1 MRVLLTNFGTMGDI
15 MPYLALAAE
24 LRRSGHTPLL
34 AAPPLF
40 APLAGRHQ
48 IEFVPVGPDMQ
59 QTQHAINESMT
70 ARPDAVDSSGLMKDL
85 FGPLALALPQ
95 MFEELRAA
103 CRGVDVLVSGRMQP
117 ASRMI
122 HELTGV
128 PFVSV
133 QAEHFGGVGTAAFRE
148 AARALVNPFRA
159 SLGLPPLHDPITSD
173 AKSPQLALYA
183 MSRYVSPPPEHW
195 PAHHHMTGYF
205 FFRDES
211 WRPDPRLVRFLAE
224 GEPPVAFSFGSMTSQ
239 TAAQE
244 QLRLLLEVAASTGQR
259 AVIQSKEELLGG
271 RALPPQ
277 VCVVGHCAHDWLF
290 PQMRCVV
297 HHGGAGTAAAVLR
310 AGVPSVVVPHAW
322 DQPFW
327 AELLES
333 LGCAGPSVP
342 IGQLSAARLS
352 ASLRATL
359 GAPGIA
365 LAAAALGEQ
374 IRQEQGVVKARQL
387 IEQLAERLGLA
398 QSDRAA
404 PAADEQSAARRRQ
417 ALDQQRARRRAA
429 LTFSDDAP

>member
-24 LRRSGHTPLL
+24 LRRHGHTPLL
-34 AAPPLF
+34 AAPPPF
-40 APLAGRHQ
+40 APLAGRHGLG
-48 IEFVPVGPDMQ
+48 FVPVGPDMQ
-59 QTQHAINESMT
+59 QTQHTINESMA
-70 ARPDAVDSSGLMKDL
+70 ARPDTVDSSGQMRDL

-95 MFEELRAA
+95 MYEELRAA
-103 CRGVDVLVSGRMQP
+103 CRGADVLVSGRMQP
-117 ASRMI
+117 ASRMV

-133 QAEHFGGVGTAAFRE
+133 QAEHFGGVGTTAFRE

-183 MSRYVSPPPEHW
+183 MSRYVSPPPDHW

-205 FFRDES
+205 FFKDEH
-211 WRPDPRLVRFLAE
+211 WRPDPRLVRFLAD
-224 GEPPVAFSFGSMTSQ
+224 GEPPVAFSFGSMATQ
-239 TAAQE
+239 TAALE
-244 QLRLLLEVAASTGQR
+244 QFRLLLAVAESTGQR
-259 AVIQSKEELLGG
+259 AVIQIKEELLAGQ
-271 RALPPQ
+271 AVPPQ

-297 HHGGAGTAAAVLR
+297 HHGGAGTTAAALR

-342 IGQLSAARLS
+342 VAQLSAGRLA
-352 ASLRATL
+352 ASLRAAL
-359 GAPGIA
+359 DAPGIA
-365 LAAAALGEQ
+365 RAAAALGQQ
-374 IRQEQGVVKARQL
+374 IRQEQGLVKARQL
-387 IEQLAERLGLA
+387 IEQLLERIGPA
-398 QSDRAA
+398 QGERPA
-404 PAADEQSAARRRQ
+404 PADEQAAARRRQ
-417 ALDQQRARRRAA
+417 ALDQQRARKRAA
-429 LTFSDDAP
+429 LTFNDDTP